1 MEQFA
6 ADVRHTLLT
15 YDASGQ
21 YQETMEFYYILAR
34 RPRVESRRT

>member
-6 ADVRHTLLT
+6 ADVRRTLLT

-21 YQETMEFYYILAR
+21 YQETMTTKEEVA
-34 RPRVESRRT
+34 T